1 VRADTTARPPSVT
14 IALVLMVLLSLIWI
28 ALGGLIAAGI
38 HPGMT
43 LDRVPRAIVAALS
56 IAAGCAALGIAAGLA
71 RRSRL
76 GYFAAL
82 AFLGVTT
89 VAVAFDQVGWADLVF
104 VAINVA
110 PLYLLLRDRL
120 WYLRS

>member
-71 RRSRL
+71 SRSRR

-110 PLYLLLRDRL
+110 PLYLLLRDRH